1 MTQSAAHTPPFLIE
15 AARSR
20 SGDDPIFAL
29 NAEAQRRARGGE
41 AVVNATL
48 GALMDDQG
56 KLAVMKSV
64 FETLAA
70 VDPQRAAGYAPIAG
84 ERGFLDAVV
93 GDLFGASEL
102 ARCSVAA
109 STPGGTGAL
118 HHAIVNFLEP
128 GQALLAP
135 EYYWGPYKT
144 LADHTRRKVE
154 TFRMFDGA
162 RRFDSAAFERGLEGQ
177 LRTQGRALVLL
188 NTPCNNPT
196 GYSLD
201 AQEWSDV
208 TRIVRAAARRAPV
221 ALLVDHAYAKFGG
234 ANAER
239 WVEHA
244 AQIVGEALLLV
255 AWTAS
260 KSFTQYGARVGA
272 LVAVHPDESERQ
284 RARLLVPRHV
294 VELQPRGTT
303 RDRQAARRRH
313 AARARRRRTRAAA
326 QAPRRTRRGLQHR
339 RARRAARLPALRGR
353 LLRQR
358 LRAAP
363 RGRGRAHARRGRVCR
378 PDPRRAP
385 RRAVFDA
392 RARCSAPRPSARRGP
407 GRCELTGE
415 TVPCPRAKSTNTRAV
430 GSCSTTM
437 DRVCTCSTT
446 CTCSRR
452 SPSCAASASATPS

>member
-1 MTQSAAHTPPFLIE
+1 
-15 AARSR
+15 
-20 SGDDPIFAL
+20 
-29 NAEAQRRARGGE
+29 
-41 AVVNATL
+41 
-48 GALMDDQG
+48 
-56 KLAVMKSV
+56 
-64 FETLAA
+64 
-70 VDPQRAAGYAPIAG
+70 
-84 ERGFLDAVV
+84 
-93 GDLFGASEL
+93 
-102 ARCSVAA
+102 VAA

-234 ANAER
+234 PNAER

-272 LVAVHPDESERQ
+272 LVAVHPDESERKRIDNALAFSCRGTWSNCNHAGQ
-284 RARLLVPRHV
+284 LAIGKLLADATLRARADAERELLRKLLDERV
-294 VELQPRGTT
+294 
-303 RDRQAARRRH
+303 AAFNTAAH
-313 AARARRRRTRAAA
+313 AARLDYPRYEGGFFVSVFAPRAEAAA
-326 QAPRRTRRGLQHR
+326 AHMRDAGVFVVPIPG
-339 RARRAARLPALRGR
+339 ALRIA
-353 LLRQR
+353 L
-358 LRAAP
+358 
-363 RGRGRAHARRGRVCR
+363 
-378 PDPRRAP
+378 
-385 RRAVFDA
+385 
-392 RARCSAPRPSARRGP
+392 
-407 GRCELTGE
+407 
-415 TVPCPRAKSTNTRAV
+415 
-430 GSCSTTM
+430 CSTPAR
-437 DRVCTCSTT
+437 DVPRLVQAL
-446 CTCSRR
+446 
-452 SPSCAASASATPS
+452 AAGLAAAN

>member
-29 NAEAQRRARGGE
+29 NAEAQRRARAGE

-64 FETLAA
+64 FEALAA

-84 ERGFLDAVV
+84 ERGYLDAVV

-102 ARCSVAA
+102 ARYSVAA
-109 STPGGTGAL
+109 ATPGGTGAL

-177 LRTQGRALVLL
+177 LRSQGRALVLL

-221 ALLVDHAYAKFGG
+221 ALLVDHAYAKFGAPG
-234 ANAER
+234 SER

-260 KSFTQYGARVGA
+260 KSFAQYGARVGA
-272 LVAVHPDESERQ
+272 LVAVHPDESERKRIDNALAFSCRGTWSNCNHAGQ
-284 RARLLVPRHV
+284 LAIGKLLADATLRARADAEREALRKLLDERV
-294 VELQPRGTT
+294 
-303 RDRQAARRRH
+303 AAFNTAAH
-313 AARARRRRTRAAA
+313 AARLDYPRYEGGFFVSVFAPRSDAAA
-326 QAPRRTRRGLQHR
+326 AHMRDAGVFVVPIPG
-339 RARRAARLPALRGR
+339 ALRVA
-353 LLRQR
+353 L
-358 LRAAP
+358 
-363 RGRGRAHARRGRVCR
+363 
-378 PDPRRAP
+378 
-385 RRAVFDA
+385 
-392 RARCSAPRPSARRGP
+392 
-407 GRCELTGE
+407 
-415 TVPCPRAKSTNTRAV
+415 
-430 GSCSTTM
+430 CSTPAR
-437 DRVCTCSTT
+437 DVPRLVQAL
-446 CTCSRR
+446 
-452 SPSCAASASATPS
+452 AAGLAAAN

>member
-64 FETLAA
+64 FEALAA

-234 ANAER
+234 PNAER

-272 LVAVHPDESERQ
+272 LVAVHPDESERKRIDNALAFSCRGTWSNCNHAGQ
-284 RARLLVPRHV
+284 LAIGKLLADATLRARADAERELLRKLLDERV
-294 VELQPRGTT
+294 
-303 RDRQAARRRH
+303 AAFNTAAH
-313 AARARRRRTRAAA
+313 AARLDY
-326 QAPRRTRRGLQHR
+326 PRYEG
-339 RARRAARLPALRGR
+339 GFF
-353 LLRQR
+353 
-358 LRAAP
+358 
-363 RGRGRAHARRGRVCR
+363 VS
-378 PDPRRAP
+378 
-385 RRAVFDA
+385 VF
-392 RARCSAPRPSARRGP
+392 APRPEAAAAHMRDAGVFVVPIP
-407 GRCELTGE
+407 GALRIAL
-415 TVPCPRAKSTNTRAV
+415 
-430 GSCSTTM
+430 CSTPAR
-437 DRVCTCSTT
+437 DVPRLVQAL
-446 CTCSRR
+446 
-452 SPSCAASASATPS
+452 AAGLAAAN

>member
-1 MTQSAAHTPPFLIE
+1 MTQSALHPTPPFLIE

-29 NAEAQRRARGGE
+29 NAEAQRRAKAGE

-56 KLAVMKSV
+56 RLAVMKSV
-64 FETLAA
+64 FEAFA
-70 VDPQRAAGYAPIAG
+70 QVDPQRAAGYAPIAG

-102 ARCSVAA
+102 ARASIAA
-109 STPGGTGAL
+109 ATPGGTGAL

-154 TFRMFDGA
+154 TFRMFDAA
-162 RRFDSAAFERGLEGQ
+162 RRFDSAAFERALDGQ
-177 LRTQGRALVLL
+177 VRTQGRALVLL

-201 AQEWSDV
+201 AAEWSEV

-234 ANAER
+234 PGAER

-272 LVAVHPDESERQ
+272 LVAVHPDPAERKRLDNALAFSCRGTWSNCNHAGQ
-284 RARLLVPRHV
+284 LAIGKLLTDASLRARADAERDALRKLLDERV
-294 VELQPRGTT
+294 
-303 RDRQAARRRH
+303 AAFNTAAH
-313 AARARRRRTRAAA
+313 AARLDY
-326 QAPRRTRRGLQHR
+326 PRYEG
-339 RARRAARLPALRGR
+339 GFF
-353 LLRQR
+353 
-358 LRAAP
+358 
-363 RGRGRAHARRGRVCR
+363 VS
-378 PDPRRAP
+378 
-385 RRAVFDA
+385 VF
-392 RARCSAPRPSARRGP
+392 APRPDEAAAHMRASGVFVVPIP
-407 GRCELTGE
+407 GALRVAL
-415 TVPCPRAKSTNTRAV
+415 
-430 GSCSTTM
+430 CSTPAR
-437 DRVCTCSTT
+437 DVPRLVQALS
-446 CTCSRR
+446 
-452 SPSCAASASATPS
+452 AALSATSN